1 MSAKPSLEPPHTP
14 LWRVGLLAPALAFL
28 GQFLPLVLFF
38 VPVPIAVV
46 TDLRGWRAGVGW
58 GAAAV
63 AAAVAGVW
71 VLGMD
76 VSRHGA
82 VLASVTLLA
91 LLPVAMGL
99 VGGLLYRSD
108 RHQGV
113 TLLAPGGLVIAMVLT
128 AWLSGR
134 WLFQVDLLQ
143 AAVEGW
149 RATVEEG
156 LRRAA
161 EVAGGP
167 PGQLENWEALVESMA
182 QGIQLLFPAGLV
194 VTTGLWSV
202 GVQWLTGR
210 WLQALGRP
218 LRPGKPFIRWR
229 FPWVL
234 AWGYI
239 LGQLLLMGTRSGRLA
254 DPEGRLAAIGVNL
267 VLIFTYVFFVEG
279 LAVLWFYLAKW
290 GVGKG
295 GRLLITVLL
304 LTPFLP
310 LMEPVAW
317 LGMLDAWLD
326 FRKLQREGGS

>member
-1 MSAKPSLEPPHTP
+1 VAQGGAGGQCGRAPPGEPGGRRGADGRIDGDGHHRHRGPGPPPGNRLRPAGAKGGRPSPGQPGGGAPVGTVVRRLLRPGAIPVGVTPPMSAKPSLEPPHTP

-134 WLFQVDLLQ
+134 WLF
-143 AAVEGW
+143 
-149 RATVEEG
+149 
-156 LRRAA
+156 
-161 EVAGGP
+161 
-167 PGQLENWEALVESMA
+167 
-182 QGIQLLFPAGLV
+182 
-194 VTTGLWSV
+194 
-202 GVQWLTGR
+202 
-210 WLQALGRP
+210 
-218 LRPGKPFIRWR
+218 
-229 FPWVL
+229 
-234 AWGYI
+234 
-239 LGQLLLMGTRSGRLA
+239 
-254 DPEGRLAAIGVNL
+254 
-267 VLIFTYVFFVEG
+267 
-279 LAVLWFYLAKW
+279 
-290 GVGKG
+290 
-295 GRLLITVLL
+295 
-304 LTPFLP
+304 
-310 LMEPVAW
+310 
-317 LGMLDAWLD
+317 
-326 FRKLQREGGS
+326 